1 VSSAPSAPCLL
12 AAMPNNLACMSI
24 FAGPWFCPLSMLEEV
39 IGDMGRRCI
48 TFTSYAR
55 QADSSVVQHRAAEA
69 ALKIEG
75 ARVQALRAVDA
86 MHEMAVAGR
95 QLDDQARVC
104 RVVGDSAKLLRDAID
119 TLMSIG
125 GANAFAEKS
134 PRQRRWREAHLATRH
149 ALPATDSALEIYG
162 HALLGVKGSIGPMV

>member
-1 VSSAPSAPCLL
+1 
-12 AAMPNNLACMSI
+12 
-24 FAGPWFCPLSMLEEV
+24 
-39 IGDMGRRCI
+39 
-48 TFTSYAR
+48 
-55 QADSSVVQHRAAEA
+55 VVQHRAAEA
-69 ALKIEG
+69 ALTIEG

-104 RVVGDSAKLLRDAID
+104 RVVGSSAKLLRDASD

-134 PRQRRWREAHLATRH
+134 PLQRRWRDANIATC
-149 ALPATDSALEIYG
+149 
-162 HALLGVKGSIGPMV
+162 HALLLRLIRPWRSTGVLYWAWKEV